1 VILPGD
7 ERGSG
12 AALVLLH
19 AGVADRRMW
28 ADLLDPLA
36 AAGARVFAPDMPG
49 FGEAEPSS
57 APPWQDVLDTI
68 DALEIDRFVLAGN
81 SFGAAVAKRV
91 ALLAPERVAGLAM
104 ISPSPEEELPSS
116 ELLGVWE
123 AEERA
128 LEGEDLDGAV
138 AIAVDAWTLPDAPAA
153 QRELVAQMQR
163 RAYEVALAGN
173 EPCYEPDPVAEDPE
187 ALARLDVPVL
197 ITYGEHDMPDFAKIA
212 TALAATLPSARLE
225 VLAGAG
231 HLAPLE
237 RPEAVT
243 ELLAGLLDEA
253 LAA

>member
-1 VILPGD
+1 MILPGD

-36 AAGARVFAPDMPG
+36 GAGARVFAPDLPG
-49 FGEAEPSS
+49 FGEAEPSP

-68 DALEIDRFVLAGN
+68 DALEIERFVLAGN
-81 SFGAAVAKRV
+81 SFGALVAKRV

-116 ELLGVWE
+116 ELLAVWE
-123 AEERA
+123 AEEAA
-128 LEGEDLDGAV
+128 LEGEDLDAAV

-163 RAYEVALAGN
+163 RAYEVALEGN

-187 ALARLDVPVL
+187 ALARLEVPVL
-197 ITYGEHDMPDFAKIA
+197 ITYGEHDMADFARIA
-212 TALAATLPSARLE
+212 TALDATMPRARLE
-225 VLAGAG
+225 VIAGAG

-237 RPEAVT
+237 RPDVVI

-253 LAA
+253 LPA